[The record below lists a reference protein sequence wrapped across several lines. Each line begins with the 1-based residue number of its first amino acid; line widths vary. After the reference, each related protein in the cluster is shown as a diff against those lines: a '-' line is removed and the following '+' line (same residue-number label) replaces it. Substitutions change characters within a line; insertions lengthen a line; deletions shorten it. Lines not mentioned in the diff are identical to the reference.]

1 VARSAGATVF
11 AIVLTDGHLDDK
23 VAARLGRAGADR
35 VLCCEGA
42 GLGGPPLDATHGHAL
57 HAAVERIPPL
67 VVLFPAGGAGPE
79 LGPALAARLGA
90 AFAASA
96 DLELGEAATPLADG
110 IGRVFLRRWRRDRT
124 SYRRLDPVE
133 LERPVVAILP
143 AGGPPA
149 DIGGEAVEVD
159 IIACPQPAKGGVV
172 ELASEADDTAAAA
185 LASTLI
191 VVDPALGKDTLA
203 ALAAAAPPGVA
214 VIDAV
219 AAGTTLAVCVPHI
232 LISASSR
239 GVAAMVTPRG
249 RVGIVLDPGA
259 PLPARSFADVLLR
272 GDGKQ
277 AAASLWSELAARLA
291 ALAPPPAP
299 GGAS

>member
-1 VARSAGATVF
+1 MARAAGVTVF

-35 VLCCEGA
+35 VLCCEGS

-67 VVLFPAGGAGPE
+67 VVVFPAGGAGPE

-110 IGRVFLRRWRRDRT
+110 IGRIFLRRWRRDRT

-143 AGGPPA
+143 AGTPA
-149 DIGGEAVEVD
+149 DIGTESVEVD

-172 ELASEADDTAAAA
+172 EIASEDDDTAAAA

-191 VVDPALGKDTLA
+191 IVDPALGKDTLA

-214 VIDAV
+214 VVDAV
-219 AAGTTLAVCVPHI
+219 AAATTLAVSVPHI
-232 LISASSR
+232 LISAGSR

-249 RVGIVLDPGA
+249 RVGIVMEPGA
-259 PLPARSFADVLLR
+259 SLPPRSFADVLLR
-272 GDGKQ
+272 ADSKQ
-277 AAASLWSELAARLA
+277 AAARWNELVARLA
-291 ALAPPPAP
+291 ALAAPAAA
-299 GGAS
+299 GSAS

>member
-1 VARSAGATVF
+1 VAGATVF

-35 VLCCEGA
+35 VLCCEGP
-42 GLGGPPLDATHGHAL
+42 GLAGPPLDATHGHAL

-110 IGRVFLRRWRRDRT
+110 IGRIFLRRWRRDRT

-143 AGGPPA
+143 AGAPA
-149 DIGGEAVEVD
+149 DVGTESVEVD
-159 IIACPQPAKGGVV
+159 VISCPQPAKGGVV
-172 ELASEADDTAAAA
+172 ELASEDDDTAAAA

-191 VVDPALGKDTLA
+191 VVDPALGKDILA
-203 ALAAAAPPGVA
+203 ALVAAAPAGVA
-214 VIDAV
+214 VVDAV
-219 AAGTTLAVCVPHI
+219 AAATTLAVAVPHI
-232 LISASSR
+232 LISASS
-239 GVAAMVTPRG
+239 GVVPAMVTPRG
-249 RVGIVLDPGA
+249 RVGVVLQADA
-259 PLPARSFADVLLR
+259 SLPPRAFADVLLR
-272 GDGKQ
+272 TDGKHP
-277 AAASLWSELAARLA
+277 AAAMWNDLAARLA
-291 ALAPPPAP
+291 SLAPAP
-299 GGAS
+299 RAKGAS